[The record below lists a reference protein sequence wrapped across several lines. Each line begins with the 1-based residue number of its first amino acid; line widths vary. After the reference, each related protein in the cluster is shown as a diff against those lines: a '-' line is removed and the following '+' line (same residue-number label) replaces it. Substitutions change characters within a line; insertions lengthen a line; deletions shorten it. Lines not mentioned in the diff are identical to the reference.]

1 MLIIFP
7 NFLKLDAEKQKR
19 IINAAM
25 KEFAQNGFKNA
36 STDAIVKEAAIS
48 KGALFHYFNNKK
60 DLFLFLYDFAL
71 DMVKEEILGKLNY
84 EEKDIF
90 ARRMEG
96 LILKT
101 EVLKRHPEMYVF
113 LGAAYL
119 EGAVE
124 VKSELDR
131 RAKQL
136 IEVGQAK
143 LYSGIDTSKFREEID
158 LAKAIEIINWTM
170 EGITNKQM
178 QIIKKMPMEDVNF
191 YELLQEVDGYME
203 MLKVSF
209 YKKGGE

>member
-1 MLIIFP
+1 
-7 NFLKLDAEKQKR
+7 
-19 IINAAM
+19 M
-25 KEFAQNGFKNA
+25 KEFAQKGFKNA

-90 ARRMEG
+90 ARRMQG
-96 LILKT
+96 LVLKT
-101 EVLKRHPEMYVF
+101 EVLKRHPEMYDF

-191 YELLQEVDGYME
+191 DELLQEVDVYME

>member
-1 MLIIFP
+1 
-7 NFLKLDAEKQKR
+7 
-19 IINAAM
+19 M
-25 KEFAQNGFKNA
+25 KEFAQKGFKNA

-90 ARRMEG
+90 ARRMQG
-96 LILKT
+96 LVLKT
-101 EVLKRHPEMYVF
+101 EVLKRHPEMYDF

-143 LYSGIDTSKFREEID
+143 LYSGMDTSKFREEID

-191 YELLQEVDGYME
+191 DELLQEVDVYME